1 VSLRSILVVL
11 LAIVSG
17 GSAAVGIN
25 TLRNQGAE
33 VDKGEMVSVV
43 MAAADIPRGRFVK
56 EDMLT
61 TKDYP
66 KAMVP
71 SGAITNK
78 EEAIDR
84 TVFMP
89 LLAGEPILEAKLASK
104 KAGRGLAPLIP
115 SGMRAC
121 TIQASLASG
130 VAGLILP
137 GNRVDVLLSMT
148 NAGNANDTTGGG
160 STTTLLQN
168 AEILAVD
175 QQMDAPA
182 DAKADAKLQSVTL
195 LVTPDQAARLELGQE
210 KGRLHLT
217 LRNPNDDKEAATKPA
232 TLTGMLGSEKP
243 LEERLKGW
251 LDIYGKWRETQKAL
265 QVSQPVQAAEVIPA
279 GPPPS
284 TIRTIRGVSEGIV
297 LVEQNEAPTKKR

>member
-1 VSLRSILVVL
+1 VVL

-25 TLRNQGAE
+25 TLRNQAP
-33 VDKGEMVSVV
+33 DPAKGEMVSVV
-43 MAAADIPRGRFVK
+43 MAATDIPRGRFTSA
-56 EDMLT
+56 EMLT

-66 KAMVP
+66 KEMVP
-71 SGAITNK
+71 AGAITNK

-89 LLAGEPILEAKLASK
+89 LLEGEPILEGKLASK

-137 GNRVDVLLSMT
+137 GNRVDVLMSMT
-148 NAGNANDTTGGG
+148 NMGNTSDTTGGG
-160 STTTLLQN
+160 STMTLLQN
-168 AEILAVD
+168 VEILAVD
-175 QQMDAPA
+175 QQMDAPR
-182 DAKADAKLQSVTL
+182 DNKTDAKLQSVTL

-217 LRNPNDDKEAATKPA
+217 LRNPNDGKEAATKPA
-232 TLTGMLGSEKP
+232 TLSAMMGTEKP

-251 LDIYGKWRETQKAL
+251 LDIYGKFRETQKAL
-265 QVSQPVQAAEVIPA
+265 VGLQPVPAAPVAPP
-279 GPPPS
+279 GPPPP
-284 TIRTIRGVSEGIV
+284 TIRTIRGVSEGLVI
-297 LVEQNEAPTKKR
+297 VEQDENATKRR